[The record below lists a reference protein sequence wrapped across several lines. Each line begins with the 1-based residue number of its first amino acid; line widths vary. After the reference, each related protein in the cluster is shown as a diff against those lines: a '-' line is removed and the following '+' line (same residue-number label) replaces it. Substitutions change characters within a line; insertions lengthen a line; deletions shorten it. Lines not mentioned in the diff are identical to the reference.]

1 MSQTIEGVL
10 IKLTSEEVER
20 AVRVHVETKGVS
32 MSRYQ
37 IETVFSAVPMSVFLK
52 IRPGQEKGKE

>member
-1 MSQTIEGVL
+1 MSQTIKGVL

-20 AVRVHVETKGVS
+20 AVRIHVETKCVS
-32 MSRYQ
+32 MSRHE

-52 IRPGQEKGKE
+52 IRPGQEKGER